1 YACANCLAPG
11 DAAEQLDFKRLQLQN
26 KSLNHFLDYYRAGK
40 KHRLLRIIYG
50 TLFDFHLF
58 VSYLQDHP
66 NYSKVS
72 L

>member
-26 KSLNHFLDYYRAGK
+26 KNYYRAGK
-40 KHRLLRIIYG
+40 KIKHRLLRMIYG

-58 VSYLQDHP
+58 VTYLQDHP